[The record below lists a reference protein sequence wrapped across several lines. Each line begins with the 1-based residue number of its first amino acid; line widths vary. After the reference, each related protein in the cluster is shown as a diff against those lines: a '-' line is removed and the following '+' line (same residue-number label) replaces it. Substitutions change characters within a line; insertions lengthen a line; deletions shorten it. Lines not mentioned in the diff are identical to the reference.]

1 LFVVASIFLT
11 AAVAKLRHQ
20 EAFRQSLSAIRS
32 IPTWSIGLVALGVP
46 LAELTAAGLLLVS
59 PRVGAAIALG
69 LLVSFSVVAER
80 LHRLGQKVHCAC
92 FGNLGG
98 DRLGRGT
105 VARNLGLSLL
115 CLPLLILRTG
125 WTSESFPLALAGL
138 LIAANLVLL
147 GHAVRELTA
156 STLPSQSEG
165 EARS

>member
-1 LFVVASIFLT
+1 MMWPRAT
-11 AAVAKLRHQ
+11 ARSSSGARRPRAWGDRATRFPTGLVRGRLDLLDRRRREAPSP
-20 EAFRQSLSAIRS
+20 EAFRESLSAIRS

-105 VARNLGLSLL
+105 V
-115 CLPLLILRTG
+115 
-125 WTSESFPLALAGL
+125 
-138 LIAANLVLL
+138 V
-147 GHAVRELTA
+147 
-156 STLPSQSEG
+156 
-165 EARS
+165 